1 MPLQAEEEKR
11 CSQGECSGEKKRKI
25 AGVVEGALEVC
36 KQPCKFGRSHLPRHQ
51 MRILPPGRGRRLPA
65 GKRTDGN
72 QRMADNEQG
81 EMEPGK
87 K

>member
-1 MPLQAEEEKR
+1 MPLQAKEEKR
-11 CSQGECSGEKKRKI
+11 RSQGECTGEKKRKI

-36 KQPCKFGRSHLPRHQ
+36 KQPCKFDRSHLPRD
-51 MRILPPGRGRRLPA
+51 RVRVLPPGMGWRLSA
-65 GKRTDGN
+65 GKRGGGN
-72 QRMADNEQG
+72 QGMAEKEQG